1 MISLPLSPPRFSQS
15 APANLEPRVQRFA
28 HGLTVV
34 AEPMAVASVNLSVW
48 INAGSACEGDEING
62 MAHFLEHMTFKGTPN
77 LACGEFEQRIESRG
91 AIANAATSQ
100 DYTHYYI
107 TTAPDD
113 FTDLAPLQIDLVA
126 NPRIP
131 AADFAQERPVIL
143 EEIRR
148 SHDNPQR
155 RVFQHSMELAFER
168 LPYRRSVLG
177 PAAVIEGLH
186 VDQMREFHRNHYR
199 PDQITA
205 VVVGN
210 VDPEAAIAQ
219 VAESFDRSFA
229 PAFTQNFAPTLAPTA
244 ERLAD
249 TPADVPTDVPTDVP
263 ADRPHP
269 TPFPAAASPDP
280 CPHSPEPPHGA
291 IVRREIVDP
300 QLQQARLNLV
310 WRVPGAIN
318 LAQTY
323 PLDVLAAVLGRGRTS
338 RLVRDLRE
346 ARGLV
351 TKIGVSNITYRYQG
365 TFCISARLPV
375 ENLAIVE
382 AEIVRHLQ
390 DLQQAPPTRA
400 ERDHVCTRVANGFI
414 FGNETPN
421 HRASLYG
428 YYQSQTGSLDAALR
442 YPEWVRAI
450 DGDRLQ
456 QAAQTWLNPHAY
468 GVVVAKPHP

>member
-1 MISLPLSPPRFSQS
+1 MISLPLSLPRVSLG
-15 APANLEPRVQRFA
+15 AAANPEPTVQRFA
-28 HGLTVV
+28 NGLTVV
-34 AEPMAVASVNLSVW
+34 AESMPVPSVNLSVW

-113 FTDLAPLQIDLVA
+113 FADLAPLQIDLVT

-131 AADFAQERPVIL
+131 EVDFAQERPVIL

-155 RVFQHSMELAFER
+155 RLFQHSMELAFER

-177 PAAVIEGLH
+177 PAAVIEGLQ
-186 VDQMREFHRNHYR
+186 VEQMRQFHRQHYH

-210 VDPEAAIAQ
+210 VDPDVAIAH
-219 VAESFDRSFA
+219 VAESFDQSFA
-229 PAFTQNFAPTLAPTA
+229 QTA
-244 ERLAD
+244 ERW
-249 TPADVPTDVPTDVP
+249 
-263 ADRPHP
+263 ADRPTDRP
-269 TPFPAAASPDP
+269 DPAQFPAAAIPDP
-280 CPHSPEPPHGA
+280 CPHPPEPPHRA
-291 IVRREIVDP
+291 IARREIVDP
-300 QLQQARLNLV
+300 QLQQARLTLV
-310 WRVPGAIN
+310 WRVPGAID
-318 LAQTY
+318 LGQTY
-323 PLDVLAAVLGRGRTS
+323 PLDLLAAVLGRGRTS

-346 ARGLV
+346 ERGLV
-351 TKIGVSNITYRYQG
+351 TKIGVSNITYRSQG
-365 TFCISARLPV
+365 AFCISARLPV

-390 DLQQAPPTRA
+390 ALQQAPPTPT
-400 ERDHVCTRVANGFI
+400 ERDRICTRVANGFI

-421 HRASLYG
+421 HRGSLYG

-442 YPEWVRAI
+442 YPESVRAI
-450 DGDRLQ
+450 DGDMLQ
-456 QAAQTWLNPHAY
+456 RAAQTWLNPQAY